1 MRNRLTVEC
10 LSLGNLAM
18 KLLLLN
24 HKLYLGGNIMKKY
37 TVLVACGAGI
47 ATSTV
52 VCQKV
57 ENLIKD
63 NNINAEVIQ
72 CKIAEVKS
80 KQEGADLIVSTTI
93 LPTTYDIP
101 AIIATS
107 YITGIGMDKLDQ
119 KILDHLK

>member
-1 MRNRLTVEC
+1 
-10 LSLGNLAM
+10 
-18 KLLLLN
+18 
-24 HKLYLGGNIMKKY
+24 MKKY

-101 AIIATS
+101 AIIATA
-107 YITGIGMDKLDQ
+107 YITGIGMSALDQ

>member
-1 MRNRLTVEC
+1 
-10 LSLGNLAM
+10 
-18 KLLLLN
+18 
-24 HKLYLGGNIMKKY
+24 MKK

-52 VCQKV
+52 VCNRV
-57 ENLIKD
+57 ENLLKD
-63 NNINAEVIQ
+63 NNINAEVVQ

-80 KQEGADLIVSTTI
+80 RQAGADLIVSTTI

-101 AIIATS
+101 ALSAVA
-107 YITGIGMDKLDQ
+107 YITGMGMEALDK